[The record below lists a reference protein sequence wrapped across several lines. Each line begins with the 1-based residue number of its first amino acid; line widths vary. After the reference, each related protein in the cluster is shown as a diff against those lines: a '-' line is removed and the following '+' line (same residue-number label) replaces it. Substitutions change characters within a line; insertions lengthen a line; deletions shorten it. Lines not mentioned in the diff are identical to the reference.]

1 MSNQLTYFQEYI
13 EKVKGFVGK
22 EKAEHIISK
31 GLALVVAGSDDLA
44 NTYYGEHLEEF
55 LYDIDTYTSFM
66 ASSAASFAMVR
77 ETNPLIQL
85 FIYGLDHQS

>member
-1 MSNQLTYFQEYI
+1 MAKQLTYFREYVD
-13 EKVKGFVGK
+13 KVKGFVGK

-31 GLALVVAGSDDLA
+31 GLAIVVAGSDDLA

-55 LYDIDTYTSFM
+55 LYDIDSYTTFI

-77 ETNPLIQL
+77 ETNSLI
-85 FIYGLDHQS
+85 